1 MRPGDRKR
9 IMDAAPLCPSL
20 TQGSGAPHLL
30 LRDSSSDQENRKA
43 MLRSERMLLQTSM
56 QIWIVSTGDS
66 IEYVSLISA
75 HYRACTYDVVGLGEH
90 ASWTFSLK
98 LTPC

>member
-1 MRPGDRKR
+1 
-9 IMDAAPLCPSL
+9 
-20 TQGSGAPHLL
+20 
-30 LRDSSSDQENRKA
+30 